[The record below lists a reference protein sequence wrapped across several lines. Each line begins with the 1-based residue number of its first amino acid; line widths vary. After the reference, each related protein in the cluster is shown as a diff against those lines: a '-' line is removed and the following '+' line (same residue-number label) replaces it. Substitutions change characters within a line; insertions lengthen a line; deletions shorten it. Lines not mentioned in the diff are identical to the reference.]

1 MRKLVF
7 WTIMGVLLFS
17 IFGCAGNKKA
27 KKGLPD
33 SDFKDWPEWYL
44 GTLPEEG
51 GKVFAKATETSLKA
65 ELAESKATAE
75 ARKKIAQT
83 IETKV
88 QNLEKKFDEEVGLG
102 EDAELNAF
110 FNSTTKVITSQ
121 ILNGSRLYKN
131 GYSRE
136 GQLFRSFVIMVM
148 DDSFAEQ
155 FVNKTKNNQQIY
167 QRFRASEAF
176 QDMEADIE
184 KFENFKEQ
192 QGY

>member
-1 MRKLVF
+1 MKKLVLG
-7 WTIMGVLLFS
+7 TLVGILLFS
-17 IFGCAGNKKA
+17 VFGCAGNKKV

-33 SDFKDWPEWYL
+33 SDFKNWPEWYM
-44 GTLPEEG
+44 GILPVED
-51 GKVFAKATETSLKA
+51 GKIFAKATETSLKA

-88 QNLEKKFDEEVGLG
+88 QNLEKKFDEEIGLG
-102 EDAELNAF
+102 EDAELNSF

-121 ILNGSRLYKN
+121 VLNGSRLYKN
-131 GYSRE
+131 GYARE
-136 GQLFRSFVIMVM
+136 GQLFRSFVIMLM

-155 FVNKTKNNQQIY
+155 FVNKVKNNQQIY

-176 QDMEADIE
+176 NDMEADIE
-184 KFENFKEQ
+184 KFENFKEE